1 MKSGTGALRPLTE
14 PAVRGNV
21 AGSAVR
27 QIGYRATM
35 NKRSLRVRMA
45 DSRRPIAGT
54 CARLF
59 DCEGRDYRTGGKC
72 YYQPEQVVTI
82 FCGPFLAG
90 ATFSRGRRLVM
101 HGRHS
106 GREGGP

>member
-72 YYQPEQVVTI
+72 YYQPEQVVM
-82 FCGPFLAG
+82 FFRRLAH
-90 ATFSRGRRLVM
+90 ASTALDRGRRLLM
-101 HGRHS
+101 HGPH
-106 GREGGP
+106 